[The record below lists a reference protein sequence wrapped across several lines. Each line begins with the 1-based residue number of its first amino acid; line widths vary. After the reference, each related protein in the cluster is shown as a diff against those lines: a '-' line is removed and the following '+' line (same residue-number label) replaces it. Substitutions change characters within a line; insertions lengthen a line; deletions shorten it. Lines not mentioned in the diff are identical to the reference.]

1 MSVSSDVQRLNKEN
15 AELSAAFS
23 DINANQGKLNEA
35 KLFISL
41 SLNKMKSDSLMFF
54 RQKALWQ
61 QQVGSKVE
69 LEQKELAYQNSKTAY
84 FSSIVRYND
93 LKRQLDFNSSQS
105 KKNLSI
111 LNNLTSEYLL
121 RSEID
126 GRVYS
131 INKTKG
137 EIVGVQTPLAVIGD
151 AKKFILEMQV
161 DEYDILKI
169 KKEQSVKVM
178 MDSYKGK
185 VFEARVTKIYPI
197 MNERNKTFI
206 VEAEF
211 INQPEVLY
219 PNISFEA
226 NIVLATKTKAIL
238 IPRNYILN
246 DSIVIKSNGDKVL
259 VKTGLKDYQKIEIL
273 SGITAADELI
283 DPAP

>member
-1 MSVSSDVQRLNKEN
+1 
-15 AELSAAFS
+15 
-23 DINANQGKLNEA
+23 
-35 KLFISL
+35 
-41 SLNKMKSDSLMFF
+41 
-54 RQKALWQ
+54 
-61 QQVGSKVE
+61 
-69 LEQKELAYQNSKTAY
+69 
-84 FSSIVRYND
+84 
-93 LKRQLDFNSSQS
+93 
-105 KKNLSI
+105 
-111 LNNLTSEYLL
+111 
-121 RSEID
+121 
-126 GRVYS
+126 
-131 INKTKG
+131 
-137 EIVGVQTPLAVIGD
+137 VIGD
-151 AKKFILEMQV
+151 AKKFILEMKV